1 MHQQMNNRLERV
13 AAYVFVLVVVL
24 LTCYVFLYDDFTSKS
39 EGKITGLIAFLVLGL
54 GVFQFWIDELNAEE
68 RKLYDLR
75 YESYKDFVLRIDLIS
90 ETLNYEMAG
99 NDINSVHALVSRLM
113 NDVNR
118 IKSAIAMNS
127 DFLFPDLD
135 LKPETETMNSIVGN
149 MLIRTDIFRRR
160 VERAIKEENGHSRNF
175 ELTVEQMKWHNEI
188 REYLEALHQYKFDF
202 YRILRTYM

>member
-1 MHQQMNNRLERV
+1 MHPQKKNRSERV
-13 AAYVFVLVVVL
+13 AAYAFLLVVLL
-24 LTCYVFLYDDFTSKS
+24 LTCYLFLYDDFTGRM
-39 EGKITGLIAFLVLGL
+39 EGKITGIITFLALGF
-54 GVFQFWIDELNAEE
+54 GVFQFWIDEMNTEE

-99 NDINSVHALVSRLM
+99 NDISSIHSLVSRLT

-118 IKSAIAMNS
+118 ISSALTMNS

-135 LKPETETMNSIVGN
+135 LEPEAIIINRIVVKI
-149 MLIRTDIFRRR
+149 LVRTDTFRRR
-160 VERAIKEENGHSRNF
+160 VERAIKEENRHNKNF
-175 ELTVEQMKWHNEI
+175 ELSVEQMKWHNEI
-188 REYLEALHQYKFDF
+188 REYLNDLHQCKFDF